1 VNLETEKRESSNL
14 NLIIEAIQKS
24 ACYLISEIN
33 NDTSINNCLK
43 QLGEQLNFSTVY
55 VFNIIDDNNLNQE
68 LSYFWTAKN
77 IDSEFNSDIEKINE
91 FKAFFTNYLPLLK
104 KDEIFFANN
113 NPDNNL
119 FDNLNKLKIE
129 SVLIIPLFFK
139 AKLWGYISFIDNK
152 SKRNFNND
160 EINLLKFATNIFA
173 SALINKQCSEKL
185 NQSEQQY
192 KIIVEN
198 AFDAIYL
205 MKNKRYDYV
214 NPQFVQL
221 TGYSFEE
228 LTANDFN
235 FEILISEE
243 SKKYIKERYEA
254 RLNGIEIDNKYEV
267 NILRKDGIIVPV
279 EINTVS
285 IGIKGEV
292 AVLGIM
298 REISERKRF
307 ENALKESEH
316 SYRTLTENIPG
327 LVYRVYIQE
336 NNKVVFYNNML
347 EKFLGFSENEI
358 QSTDYNFLEKFILPE
373 DKYRIE
379 KEIAHAL
386 KDKQVYDIEFRIKDI
401 NGNIKYLMGRGKP
414 VFDKN
419 DNLLFVDGVF
429 FDNTKQK
436 EVEQELNE
444 TIASKDKFFSIIAHD
459 LKGPLAG
466 FMGYTKTLV
475 NEFNKLTFNEI
486 IDITTTLSESAQK
499 LYSTLENLLEW
510 SRTQTGRI
518 EFKPELI
525 DLREIAFNITYILKQ
540 NAHDKNIMLVS
551 NIFDETIVKADKN
564 MITTVIRNLVANA
577 IKFTDDYG
585 RVTISAKEITES
597 IGGQQKK
604 FYLVSV
610 EDNGIGIDD
619 IGLSKLFRID
629 ENVTSIG
636 TSGEKGT
643 GLGLILCKEFIE
655 KHNGRIWAESQHGK
669 GSSFNFTIPV

>member
-1 VNLETEKRESSNL
+1 VNIETEKRESSNL

-33 NDTSINNCLK
+33 NDSSINNCLNH
-43 QLGEQLNFSTVY
+43 LGEQLNLSTIY
-55 VFNIIDDNNLNQE
+55 VFNFIDDNNLNQE
-68 LSYFWTAKN
+68 LSYFWTEKN
-77 IDSEFNSDIEKINE
+77 IESEFNSDIEKINE
-91 FKAFFTNYLPLLK
+91 FKAFFSNYIPLLEK
-104 KDEIFFANN
+104 NEIFFANN
-113 NPDNNL
+113 NPDNNS
-119 FDNLNKLKIE
+119 FDNLNKLNIE
-129 SVLIIPLFFK
+129 SLLIIPLFLK

-152 SKRNFNND
+152 NNRNFNND

-173 SALINKQCSEKL
+173 TALINKQCREKL

-221 TGYSFEE
+221 TGYSYEE
-228 LTANDFN
+228 LTANNFN

-254 RLNGIEIDNKYEV
+254 RLNGIAIDNKYEV
-267 NILRKDGIIVPV
+267 NILRKDGITVPV

-327 LVYRVYIQE
+327 LVYRVYVQE
-336 NNKVVFYNNML
+336 KNKVVFYNNML
-347 EKFLGFSENEI
+347 EKFLGYSDNEI
-358 QSTDYNFLEKFILPE
+358 QSSDYNFLEKFILPE

-379 KEIAHAL
+379 KEIVQAL
-386 KDKQVYDIEFRIKDI
+386 NDKQVYDIEFRIKDI

-436 EVEQELNE
+436 EVEKELNE

-540 NAHDKNIMLVS
+540 NANDKNIMLVS

-597 IGGQQKK
+597 IGGLQKK
-604 FYLVSV
+604 SYLVSV

-619 IGLSKLFRID
+619 AGLSKLFRID

>member
-1 VNLETEKRESSNL
+1 MNLEIEKRESSNL

-24 ACYLISEIN
+24 SCHLISEIN

-43 QLGEQLNFSTVY
+43 QIGELLNFSAIY
-55 VFNIIDDNNLNQE
+55 IFNFIDDNKLNQE

-77 IDSEFNSDIEKINE
+77 IESEFNSDIEKINE
-91 FKAFFTNYLPLLK
+91 FKAYITNYLPILEK
-104 KDEIFFANN
+104 NEIFFANN
-113 NPDNNL
+113 NPDNN
-119 FDNLNKLKIE
+119 NLNKLEIE

-152 SKRNFNND
+152 NKRNFFDD
-160 EINLLKFATNIFA
+160 EINILKFATNIFA
-173 SALINKQCSEKL
+173 TTLYNNQCREKL

-221 TGYSFEE
+221 TGYSYEE

-347 EKFLGFSENEI
+347 EKFLGLSENDI
-358 QSTDYNFLEKFILPE
+358 QSTNYDFLGNFILPE

-379 KEIAHAL
+379 KEIALAL
-386 KDKQVYDIEFRIKDI
+386 NDKQVYDIEFRIKDI
-401 NGNIKYLMGRGKP
+401 NGSIKYIMGRGKP
-414 VFDKN
+414 VLDKN

-436 EVEQELNE
+436 EVEKELNE

-486 IDITTTLSESAQK
+486 IDITTTLNESAQK

-540 NAHDKNIMLVS
+540 NANDKNIMLAS
-551 NIFDETIVKADKN
+551 NIYDETIVKADKN

-585 RVTISAKEITES
+585 RVTISAKEITELV
-597 IGGQQKK
+597 GGQPKK
-604 FYLVSV
+604 FFLISV

-619 IGLSKLFRID
+619 IGVSKLFRID
-629 ENVTSIG
+629 ENVTTIG

-655 KHNGRIWAESQHGK
+655 KHNGRIWAESERGK

>member
-1 VNLETEKRESSNL
+1 MNLEIKKRESSNL

-24 ACYLISEIN
+24 ACYLISETN
-33 NDTSINNCLK
+33 NDSSINNCLK
-43 QLGEQLNFSTVY
+43 QIGELLNLSTIY
-55 VFNIIDDNNLNQE
+55 IFNFIDDNKLNQE
-68 LSYFWTAKN
+68 LSYFWSAKG
-77 IDSEFNSDIEKINE
+77 IGSEFNSDIEKINE
-91 FKAFFTNYLPLLK
+91 FKAYITNYLPILEK
-104 KDEIFFANN
+104 NEIFFANN
-113 NPDNNL
+113 NPDNI
-119 FDNLNKLKIE
+119 NLNKLKIE
-129 SVLIIPLFFK
+129 SVLIIPLFLK
-139 AKLWGYISFIDNK
+139 TKLWGYISFIDNK
-152 SKRNFNND
+152 NKRNFFDD
-160 EINLLKFATNIFA
+160 EINILKFATNIFA
-173 SALINKQCSEKL
+173 TTLYNNQCREKL

-221 TGYSFEE
+221 TGYSYEE

-298 REISERKRF
+298 REISERRRF

-347 EKFLGFSENEI
+347 EKFLGLSENDI
-358 QSTDYNFLEKFILPE
+358 QSTNYDFLGNFILPE

-379 KEIAHAL
+379 KEIALAL
-386 KDKQVYDIEFRIKDI
+386 NDKQVYDIEFRIRDI
-401 NGNIKYLMGRGKP
+401 NGSIKYIMGRGKP
-414 VFDKN
+414 VLDKN

-436 EVEQELNE
+436 EVEKELNE

-486 IDITTTLSESAQK
+486 IDITTTLNESAQK

-540 NAHDKNIMLVS
+540 NANDKNIMLAS
-551 NIFDETIVKADKN
+551 NIYDETIVKADKN

-585 RVTISAKEITES
+585 RVTISAKEITELV
-597 IGGQQKK
+597 GGQQKK

-619 IGLSKLFRID
+619 AGLSKLFRID

-655 KHNGRIWAESQHGK
+655 KHNGRIWAESERGK

>member
-33 NDTSINNCLK
+33 NDSSINNCLNH
-43 QLGEQLNFSTVY
+43 LGEQLNLSTIY
-55 VFNIIDDNNLNQE
+55 VFNFIDDNNLNQE
-68 LSYFWTAKN
+68 LSYFWTEKN
-77 IDSEFNSDIEKINE
+77 IESEFNSDIEKINE
-91 FKAFFTNYLPLLK
+91 FKAFFSNYIPLLEK
-104 KDEIFFANN
+104 NEIFFANN
-113 NPDNNL
+113 NPDNNS
-119 FDNLNKLKIE
+119 FDNLNKLNIE
-129 SVLIIPLFFK
+129 SLLIIPLFLK

-152 SKRNFNND
+152 NNRNFNND

-173 SALINKQCSEKL
+173 TALINKQCREKL

-221 TGYSFEE
+221 TGYSYEE
-228 LTANDFN
+228 LTANNFN

-254 RLNGIEIDNKYEV
+254 RLNGIAIDNKYEV
-267 NILRKDGIIVPV
+267 NILRKDGITVPV

-327 LVYRVYIQE
+327 LVYRVYVQE
-336 NNKVVFYNNML
+336 KNKVVFYNNML
-347 EKFLGFSENEI
+347 EKFLGYSDNEI
-358 QSTDYNFLEKFILPE
+358 QSSDYNFLEKFILPE

-379 KEIAHAL
+379 KEIVQAL
-386 KDKQVYDIEFRIKDI
+386 NDKQVYDIEFRIKDI

-436 EVEQELNE
+436 EVEKELNE

-540 NAHDKNIMLVS
+540 NANDKNIMLVS

-597 IGGQQKK
+597 IGGLQKK
-604 FYLVSV
+604 SYLVSV

-619 IGLSKLFRID
+619 AGLSKLFRID

>member
-1 VNLETEKRESSNL
+1 
-14 NLIIEAIQKS
+14 
-24 ACYLISEIN
+24 
-33 NDTSINNCLK
+33 
-43 QLGEQLNFSTVY
+43 
-55 VFNIIDDNNLNQE
+55 
-68 LSYFWTAKN
+68 
-77 IDSEFNSDIEKINE
+77 
-91 FKAFFTNYLPLLK
+91 
-104 KDEIFFANN
+104 
-113 NPDNNL
+113 
-119 FDNLNKLKIE
+119 
-129 SVLIIPLFFK
+129 
-139 AKLWGYISFIDNK
+139 
-152 SKRNFNND
+152 
-160 EINLLKFATNIFA
+160 LKFATNIFA
-173 SALINKQCSEKL
+173 TALINKQCREKL

-221 TGYSFEE
+221 TGYSYEE
-228 LTANDFN
+228 LTANNFN

-254 RLNGIEIDNKYEV
+254 RLNGIAIDNKYEV
-267 NILRKDGIIVPV
+267 NILRKDGITVPV

-327 LVYRVYIQE
+327 LVYRVYVQE
-336 NNKVVFYNNML
+336 KNKVVFYNNML
-347 EKFLGFSENEI
+347 EKFLGYSDNEI
-358 QSTDYNFLEKFILPE
+358 QSSDYNFLEKFILPE

-379 KEIAHAL
+379 KEIVQAL
-386 KDKQVYDIEFRIKDI
+386 NDKQVYDIEFRIKDI

-436 EVEQELNE
+436 EVEKELNE

-540 NAHDKNIMLVS
+540 NANDKNIMLVS

-597 IGGQQKK
+597 IGGLQKK
-604 FYLVSV
+604 SYLVSV

-619 IGLSKLFRID
+619 AGLSKLFRID

>member
-1 VNLETEKRESSNL
+1 MNLETEKRESSNL

-33 NDTSINNCLK
+33 NDSSINNCLNH
-43 QLGEQLNFSTVY
+43 LGEQLNLSTIY
-55 VFNIIDDNNLNQE
+55 VFNFIDDNNLNQE
-68 LSYFWTAKN
+68 LSYFWTEKN
-77 IDSEFNSDIEKINE
+77 IESEFNSDIEKINE
-91 FKAFFTNYLPLLK
+91 FKAFFSNYIPLLEK
-104 KDEIFFANN
+104 NEIFFANN
-113 NPDNNL
+113 NPDNNS
-119 FDNLNKLKIE
+119 FDNLNKLNIE
-129 SVLIIPLFFK
+129 SLLIIPLFLK

-152 SKRNFNND
+152 NNRNFNND

-173 SALINKQCSEKL
+173 TALINKQCREKL

-221 TGYSFEE
+221 TGYSYEE
-228 LTANDFN
+228 LTANNFN

-254 RLNGIEIDNKYEV
+254 RLNGIAIDNKYEV
-267 NILRKDGIIVPV
+267 NILRKDGITVPV

-327 LVYRVYIQE
+327 LVYRVYVQE
-336 NNKVVFYNNML
+336 KNKVVFYNNML
-347 EKFLGFSENEI
+347 EKFLGYSDNEI
-358 QSTDYNFLEKFILPE
+358 QSSDYNFLEKFILPE

-379 KEIAHAL
+379 KEIVQAL
-386 KDKQVYDIEFRIKDI
+386 NDKQVYDIEFRIKDI

-436 EVEQELNE
+436 EVEKELNE

-540 NAHDKNIMLVS
+540 NANDKNIMLVS

-597 IGGQQKK
+597 IGGLQKK
-604 FYLVSV
+604 SYLVSV

-619 IGLSKLFRID
+619 AGLSKLFRID